1 MRLNELLDK
10 TNYTTNT
17 PIMLL
22 QQAVVLGVVSDSRKV
37 KPGSLF
43 VAVKGLRVDGHKFI
57 SQVIEQGAVA
67 VVGEEELDLGDTPY
81 IRVPN
86 SRQVLGQL
94 QAAWYGYPAEKL
106 TVIGVTGTDGKS
118 TTTGLIHSIL
128 QEGGLR
134 AGSISTV
141 DAVVGDEILETGLHT
156 TTPEPDVL
164 QKYLAKMV
172 ERGLQFAVL
181 EATSHGLDQFRL
193 EGVQFDTAVLT
204 NITPEHL
211 DYHGTFEKYRQA
223 KGLLF
228 KEAKRS
234 VLNADDENVE
244 YFKKGGEVFTYGLK
258 NPADVSGHNWRQ
270 TPAGSQLLGRK
281 PLPSRLERTE
291 RRRVF
296 CNWTEAPP
304 FTAERTSQFEC
315 HAKLP
320 GVSHKF
326 KLISSLLGE
335 FNASNILAAVT
346 TALLYKVEPAAIAA
360 GVRKFK
366 TLPGRMERIV
376 NARGLNIF
384 VDFAHTPNAL
394 EQVLKLSAKLRASP
408 AGRRGGDK
416 ADSSQLIA
424 VFGCAGERDRQKRPV
439 MGEIAARLADRVVL
453 TAEDPRSEEVD
464 QIIEEIAVGCRRG
477 GAKEGESFF
486 KVPDRQKAINFAIQE
501 LAQKG
506 DWVLICGKGHEKS
519 MCYGD
524 TEYPWSD
531 QEAVKKALGRDMY

>member
-1 MRLNELLDK
+1 MKLITLLDRIDYK
-10 TNYTTNT
+10 TE
-17 PIMLL
+17 
-22 QQAVVLGVVSDSRKV
+22 VDSKVLERAEIDAVVSDSREV

-57 SQVIEQGAVA
+57 SQVTEHGAVA
-67 VVGEEELDLGDTPY
+67 VVGEEKLDLGDTPY

-128 QEGGLR
+128 QEAGM
-134 AGSISTV
+134 AVGSISTV
-141 DAVVGDEILETGLHT
+141 DAVIGKEVLETGLHT

-244 YFKKGGEVFTYGLK
+244 YFKKGGEVFTYGLR
-258 NPADVSGHNWRQ
+258 NQADVSGHQWQQ
-270 TPAGSQLLGRK
+270 TAAGL
-281 PLPSRLERTE
+281 
-291 RRRVF
+291 
-296 CNWTEAPP
+296 
-304 FTAERTSQFEC
+304 QFEC
-315 HAKLP
+315 YAKLP
-320 GVSHKF
+320 GVSHEF
-326 KLISSLLGE
+326 KVASPLLGE

-346 TALLYKVEPAAIAA
+346 TALLYQVDPAAIAA

-366 TLPGRMERIV
+366 TLPGRMERIA
-376 NARGLNIF
+376 NDRGLNIF
-384 VDFAHTPNAL
+384 VDFAHTPNSL
-394 EQVLKLSAKLRASP
+394 EKVLTLVSELKT
-408 AGRRGGDK
+408 
-416 ADSSQLIA
+416 DSSQLIA
-424 VFGCAGERDRQKRPV
+424 VFGCAGERDRKKRPV
-439 MGEIAARLADRVVL
+439 MGETAARLANRIVL

-477 GAKEGESFF
+477 GAEEGESFF
-486 KVPDRQKAINFAIQE
+486 KVPDRQKAINLAIQE

-506 DWVLICGKGHEKS
+506 DWVLLCGKGHEKS

-524 TEYPWSD
+524 TELPWSD
-531 QEAVKKALGRDMY
+531 QEAVEEALGQARNPNIRIINN